1 MVLTSDVRCQMCFQV
16 ERRRYID
23 AAVLDDD
30 DAVGSPDGN
39 GDGAHKN
46 STR

>member
-1 MVLTSDVRCQMCFQV
+1 MPDVLPSG
-16 ERRRYID
+16 EEKID
-23 AAVLDDD
+23 AAVLDDDDDD

-39 GDGAHKN
+39 GDGACKN